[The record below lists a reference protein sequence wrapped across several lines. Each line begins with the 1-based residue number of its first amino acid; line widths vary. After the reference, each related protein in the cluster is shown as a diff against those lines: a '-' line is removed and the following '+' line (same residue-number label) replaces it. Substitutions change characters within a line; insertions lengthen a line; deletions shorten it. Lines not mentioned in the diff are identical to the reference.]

1 MELSP
6 VEILQEVER
15 QFPLQLQICVQA
27 VQIRK
32 LQEPPE
38 NDTDNE
44 QQYKY

>member
-32 LQEPPE
+32 LTEQLD
-38 NDTDNE
+38 DTDDE
-44 QQYKY
+44 

>member
-6 VEILQEVER
+6 VEVLQEVEK

-32 LQEPPE
+32 LTEQLD
-38 NDTDNE
+38 DTDD
-44 QQYKY
+44 Q

>member
-15 QFPLQLQICVQA
+15 QFPLQLKICIQA

-32 LQEPPE
+32 LTEEQD
-38 NDTDNE
+38 DTDDE
-44 QQYKY
+44 Q

>member
-15 QFPLQLQICVQA
+15 QFPLQLKICVQA

-38 NDTDNE
+38 NDTDDE
-44 QQYKY
+44 

>member
-44 QQYKY
+44 

>member
-6 VEILQEVER
+6 VEVLQEVER

-32 LQEPPE
+32 LIEEQD
-38 NDTDNE
+38 DTDDE
-44 QQYKY
+44 